1 MQIIETLTVT
11 RVTAYYDNIL
21 YAEITIG
28 SDGLVTIKWPT
39 VVVTRREEA
48 KEFLVEI
55 KEYLK
60 EYFPKTKYSVQN
72 FYVMAVWDEYGHIVE
87 NVDLPEFDTFL
98 MEK

>member
-1 MQIIETLTVT
+1 MQIVETLTIT
-11 RVTAYYDNIL
+11 KVTAYYDDFL

-28 SDGLVTIKWPT
+28 SDGLVTIKWPAT
-39 VVVTRREEA
+39 IVTRKEGTE
-48 KEFLVEI
+48 EFLAEI

-72 FYVMAVWDEYGHIVE
+72 FYIISTWSEYGHDIAS
-87 NVDLPEFDTFL
+87 VDLPEFDTFL